1 MKIYDSLYQRLQTQ
15 YKALI
20 PIIDHVSDEKLLT
33 NPAPGKWSI
42 HDQIAHLARYQVIFI
57 GRMQQILDTPGVQ
70 FGAYKGDEDS
80 EFPAYQLTSLNDLLR
95 GYDVNRA
102 KILALLNGLSDEE
115 LALTGVHSRYGTLN
129 ITQWAEFFVLH
140 EAHHLFSIFQLAN
153 SN

>member
-57 GRMQQILDTPGVQ
+57 DRMQQIQDTPGVQ

-95 GYDVNRA
+95 SYEVNRA
-102 KILALLNGLSDEE
+102 KILALLSGLSDEE
-115 LALTGVHSRYGTLN
+115 LALTGVHPRYGTLN